1 MRMAIKSLLLGCL
14 LSLVWLLPVYADEI
28 LSLKVGYQLM
38 SAEGT
43 FAGQKNGIGTS
54 LDLEN
59 DFDVDNSQGLTGELA
74 FSLGDFRL
82 SAGYLPLDIS
92 GETDGSSFTF
102 NGTTFTTSATGDIKA
117 DIYDVGLTWY
127 LLNFDDLPIRVQL
140 GPELAVKAIDA
151 DLSVKEKSGA
161 LDESVSGLVPIP
173 TLGGRV
179 RLALA
184 DFLGLVGRV
193 GYMQYSGNHY
203 TDAEVQLEF
212 SPLPLVGLYG
222 GYRLLDLKV
231 DESDVLL
238 DASFSGPFVGA
249 LVRF

>member
-1 MRMAIKSLLLGCL
+1 MARKSLFLGCF
-14 LSLVWLLPVYADEI
+14 LSLVWLLPVHADEI
-28 LSLKVGYQLM
+28 LSLKAGYQLLT
-38 SAEGT
+38 AEGK
-43 FAGQKNGIGTS
+43 FAGQKDGVGTV
-54 LDLEN
+54 LDFKD
-59 DFDVDNSQGLTGELA
+59 DFDVDNSQGLTGEVSL
-74 FSLGDFRL
+74 SLGDFRL

-92 GETDGSSFTF
+92 GETDGANFSF
-102 NGTTFTTSATGDIKA
+102 NGTSFTSSATGEMKA

-127 LLNFDDLPIRVQL
+127 LLNMDDLPVRVQL
-140 GPELAVKAIDA
+140 GPELAVKVVDVELRII
-151 DLSVKEKSGA
+151 EKSSG
-161 LDESVSGLVPIP
+161 LDESASGVLPIP
-173 TLGGRV
+173 TLGGRL

-203 TDAEVQLEF
+203 TDAELQLEF

-222 GYRLLDLKV
+222 GYRILDLKV

-249 LVRF
+249 MLRF